1 MFEQAKNLR
10 PGDVVI
16 DRGRRFTVKRVVI
29 NPDTGMIGIINTD
42 DSWHGEYHPEEYLGI
57 VNRATGIQLSTTR
70 FATLLKNAQAWDS
83 RYAGMCHAE
92 TDFLLGNFVFGD
104 NLSVYA
110 SVEQCQQCDIPRAAS
125 GRLFTRWVENNQNQ
139 ERRNLCHAISLKS

>member
-57 VNRATGIQLSTTR
+57 VKRATEIQFPRLLPGGSLRGAARGKTKTKKGEIYVTR
-70 FATLLKNAQAWDS
+70 
-83 RYAGMCHAE
+83 
-92 TDFLLGNFVFGD
+92 
-104 NLSVYA
+104 SV
-110 SVEQCQQCDIPRAAS
+110 
-125 GRLFTRWVENNQNQ
+125 
-139 ERRNLCHAISLKS
+139 